1 MVLEAASPQQRP
13 EASIESNGRQGSAR
27 LKAHHDI
34 TPRQPWCCP
43 SKKFPDPSIES
54 HISTYR
60 KPLGQGYPQSQA
72 RMSANGQSDQVTKTQ
87 HPDQFFQAIGNKV
100 EDLAPATNGAD
111 TSDDRPP
118 VEEIESLCMNCG
130 KNGITRLLLTVIPYF
145 REVVIMSFACEHC
158 GLQNN
163 EIQAAGTVQPK
174 GTHYELRLT
183 HLDDFQRQVVKSD
196 TATVKFIELD
206 LEIPAGRGQLT
217 NVEGLLMT
225 VVDDLELGQEARKEQ
240 SPEVYPKI
248 AEIIAKGRA
257 MLLGDAFP
265 FRVFV
270 DDPAGNSF
278 IAPDLKDGVGK
289 WEKREFLRTP
299 EQNAALGLADSAADP
314 DAAVS
319 TQALTADGEIIPD
332 EVYSFPATCPGCMHP
347 CTTHMKMVDI
357 PHFKQVVIMSTVCD
371 ACGYR
376 SNDVKTGGEIPEQGE
391 KIILKVED
399 ATDLARDILKSETCA
414 LQCPELRLEVNPG
427 TLGGRFTTVEGLLTQ
442 VRNDLHSQIFE
453 ANAHGGDSLASD
465 QRAQWDDFFG
475 GLDAAIKGDKIFTVI
490 LTDPFASS
498 FVQPLVDP
506 PAPDPKIQRE
516 KYDRTEE
523 EEEEL
528 GLKDMKVENYEE
540 PKKEGEAEPKV

>member
-1 MVLEAASPQQRP
+1 
-13 EASIESNGRQGSAR
+13 
-27 LKAHHDI
+27 
-34 TPRQPWCCP
+34 
-43 SKKFPDPSIES
+43 
-54 HISTYR
+54 
-60 KPLGQGYPQSQA
+60 
-72 RMSANGQSDQVTKTQ
+72 MSANGQSDQVTKTQ
-87 HPDQFFQAIGNKV
+87 NPDQFFQAIGNKV

-217 NVEGLLMT
+217 NVEGLLTT

-299 EQNAALGLADSAADP
+299 EQNAALGLADSASDP
-314 DAAVS
+314 NAAVS

-540 PKKEGEAEPKV
+540 PKKEGDAEPKV

>member
-1 MVLEAASPQQRP
+1 
-13 EASIESNGRQGSAR
+13 
-27 LKAHHDI
+27 
-34 TPRQPWCCP
+34 
-43 SKKFPDPSIES
+43 
-54 HISTYR
+54 
-60 KPLGQGYPQSQA
+60 
-72 RMSANGQSDQVTKTQ
+72 MSANGQSDQVTKTQ
-87 HPDQFFQAIGNKV
+87 NPDQFFQAIGNKV

-465 QRAQWDDFFG
+465 QRAH
-475 GLDAAIKGDKIFTVI
+475 
-490 LTDPFASS
+490 S